1 MERST
6 KRKLETAIAKWVATT
21 CRPISIVQDVGLRE
35 IIRIT
40 SNDWTYELPCR
51 TTITTKIHNL
61 FDNEKAKVS
70 EASGKTSTVALTGDY
85 WTSLSNHSYLGVT
98 AHYFEQQWELQ
109 SHALTVM
116 KTEERHFADTC
127 AEHFMHVAGEWDIE
141 GKVSTL
147 TTDSARNMIAASKQ
161 LPFEH
166 MTCAAHL
173 LQRAITVSL
182 QHSPFDSALAKC
194 RKVVGHFKHS
204 APNAAELEKMQD
216 ARKKPK
222 EALTQDVSTR
232 WNSTLEMIRS
242 ILRNQEPLRDALALH
257 PTKVTMPTAAELD
270 KLQKYVTELLGG
282 ENFVS
287 CSAVLPALS
296 HLSRV
301 MEVSEDD
308 PAYMAKFKE
317 TFTADL
323 EQGKEKTNLP
333 WLKVATALDPRFK
346 DLKCLSK
353 PERAEVWRSITDL
366 LKEERPAQPE
376 QPTVSVPLKKRL
388 ALMFESSS
396 DEEEDYLERCLERY
410 RAEPTI
416 DMEDCP
422 QQWWADHEGAHSM
435 MAGLARKYLATPAT
449 SQPCEVRSECV
460 TRVDATASP
469 RFGLCVSIAD
479 GQRWWWWSSKVVVIP
494 ECVRFI

>member
-1 MERST
+1 
-6 KRKLETAIAKWVATT
+6 
-21 CRPISIVQDVGLRE
+21 
-35 IIRIT
+35 
-40 SNDWTYELPCR
+40 
-51 TTITTKIHNL
+51 
-61 FDNEKAKVS
+61 
-70 EASGKTSTVALTGDY
+70 
-85 WTSLSNHSYLGVT
+85 
-98 AHYFEQQWELQ
+98 
-109 SHALTVM
+109 M

-166 MTCAAHL
+166 MPCAAHL

-242 ILRNQEPLRDALALH
+242 ILRNQEPLSDALALH

-323 EQGKEKTNLP
+323 EQRKEKTNLP

-376 QPTVSVPLKKRL
+376 QPTVSVPPKKRL

-396 DEEEDYLERCLERY
+396 DEEDYLERCLERY

-449 SQPCEVRSECV
+449 SPAAQPHDQYARRFGAACKMKG
-460 TRVDATASP
+460 TASRIIQTRSGSRKDHDDKRSRCDMEDDSSASSP
-469 RFGLCVSIAD
+469 EASSSSRHTWRSAGEAKASAVTIFVHFPDRTWIIPSCLCASLLS
-479 GQRWWWWSSKVVVIP
+479 GPGRRLSGTSH
-494 ECVRFI
+494 RLS